1 MTALYEIAAEYRE
14 ATEKLAEL
22 DLDEQTVADTLDSLG
37 GDLQDKAQSVVMF
50 TRNLEA
56 TAAAIKDA
64 EAQMAQRRKAIENRV
79 SGLKR
84 YTLAAMEA
92 AGVQKI
98 DCPFFRLTVRD
109 NPGAVDVFEPD
120 LLPAHFMVRPELPPP
135 APDKKA
141 IAAALKAGEDV
152 PGARLVA
159 GKRLD
164 IK

>member
-22 DLDEQTVADTLDSLG
+22 DLDEQTIADTLDSLG
-37 GDLQDKAQSVVMF
+37 GDLQVKAQSVVMF

-79 SGLKR
+79 AGLKR

-98 DCPFFRLTVRD
+98 ECPFFRLTVRD

-120 LLPAHFMVRPELPPP
+120 LLPAQFMVRPESPPP

-152 PGARLVA
+152 PGARLTS
-159 GKRLD
+159 GKRLEV
-164 IK
+164 K